1 MNKPNFNNEMEKIIK
16 EVNESLEEEAKAKL
30 LLHACCAPCS
40 STCMERV
47 RDGFETTVYFY
58 NPNITSK
65 DEYSKRAKE
74 LERLIDIYNVDSAH
88 DKIGYIEG
96 CYDPGEF
103 TKIAKGYEDCP
114 ERGDRC
120 VRCFELRLKNTAEMA
135 KMKGF
140 DYFTTTLTL
149 SPLKDVDLL
158 NKIGYEAAKETG
170 GIKWLPSDFKKDN
183 GYKRSIELSKVYN
196 LYRQDYCGCI
206 YSKLERERAKE
217 EGQNSLGK
225 A

>member
-1 MNKPNFNNEMEKIIK
+1 MNKPNYNNEMKNIIK
-16 EVNESLEEEAKAKL
+16 ELNASPEGVKAKL

-58 NPNITSK
+58 NPNITNEE
-65 DEYSKRAKE
+65 EYGKRARE
-74 LERLIDIYNVDSAH
+74 LERLIDIYNEDTDH
-88 DKIGYIEG
+88 GQIGYLEG
-96 CYDPGEF
+96 NYDPREF
-103 TKIAKGYEDCP
+103 TDIARGYEDCP

-120 VRCFELRLKNTAEMA
+120 VRCFTLRLKNAAKMA
-135 KMKGF
+135 KNKGY

-158 NKIGYEAAKETG
+158 NRIGEEAAAEVG
-170 GIKWLPSDFKKDN
+170 GIRWLPSDFKKDD
-183 GYKRSIELSKVYN
+183 GYRRSIELSREYD

-206 YSKLERERAKE
+206 YSKLERERVKR
-217 EGQNSLGK
+217 EGLQ